1 MPFTR
6 TTDAVDSNAC
16 RRAVTHPL
24 YEFAERYTAAWC
36 SQNPDQVAAFFAV
49 DGVLTI
55 NGGTPHVGR
64 TAIAESAASFMAAF
78 PDLVVALRT
87 VESHDDRV
95 WYDWLLTGTNT
106 GLGGTGRSVRI
117 NGREAWRMTADG
129 LIADSIGS
137 FDVADYE
144 RQLTA

>member
-1 MPFTR
+1 
-6 TTDAVDSNAC
+6 
-16 RRAVTHPL
+16 VTHPL

-36 SQNPDQVAAFFAV
+36 SQHPDQVAAFFAD

-64 TAIAESAASFMAAF
+64 RAIADSAASFMAAF
-78 PDLVVALRT
+78 PDLVVAMRT
-87 VESHDDRV
+87 LESHGDRV

-106 GLGGTGRSVRI
+106 GQGGTGRSVRI

-137 FDVADYE
+137 FDVVDYE
-144 RQLTA
+144 RQLHGK